1 MSFKEFDLSDYITA
15 LQDFKNNSA
24 EDVIKHWGSI
34 ENFDMFIQKI
44 KDDESELAKLAI
56 QQFGSIEKY
65 TEAMKHN
72 LEHFSEL
79 MDTQLT
85 EEVKEIGK
93 QSDILYGRLTAD
105 LSEDVSSSK
114 IQSIVQEIWSFIQE
128 NSTNVSISCSK
139 SHMNMLIN
147 AYSNDYIKSM
157 TDSKYG
163 EGASDYI
170 VKAFR
175 YYSENNAS
183 ENNQRQQELTR

>member
-15 LQDFKNNSA
+15 LEDFKNNGTD
-24 EDVIKHWGSI
+24 DVIKHWGSI

-44 KDDESELAKLAI
+44 KDDEAEVAKLAI

-79 MDTQLT
+79 MEAQLT

-105 LSEDVSSSK
+105 LSEDVSSPK
-114 IQSIVQEIWSFIQE
+114 IQSVVDELLQLIQK
-128 NSTNVSISCSK
+128 NSTSVSLDKPYINV
-139 SHMNMLIN
+139 LIN
-147 AYSNDYIKSM
+147 TYSSDYIKSM

-183 ENNQRQQELTR
+183 ENN